1 MFIYTLNQYFKEK
14 FGEKV
19 YKISIDAGLTCPNRD
34 GTKGEGGCIYCDNS
48 SFVFTDGSSIK
59 DQISKG
65 IERLTKKGVNRF
77 IVYFQSYSNT
87 YCNDEYFVDMIKE
100 SLIDDRIVGIFIG
113 TRPDVINE
121 KKLQFL
127 SQLTNRYDI
136 FMEYGLQS
144 SHDKTLKF
152 INRGHSVED
161 FEKAVLLT
169 KSFGIKITTHLILGL
184 PYETK
189 SEMIYSVKYLAGL
202 GVDAVKFHHLH
213 IVKGTKLAELY
224 LKNQLE
230 GFKLLTEDEYIELL
244 ADGISYL
251 KKDTIIARLV
261 GDAPKELLIAPD
273 WPKNKSDFTNKFYTY
288 LKKHNIFQGKQYS

>member
-1 MFIYTLNQYFKEK
+1 MVIYTLNQYFKEK

-48 SFVFTDGSSIK
+48 SFVFTEGYSIK
-59 DQISKG
+59 DQVLKG
-65 IERLTKKGVNRF
+65 IERLVEKGVNRF
-77 IVYFQSYSNT
+77 VIYFQSYSNT
-87 YCNDEYFVDMIKE
+87 YCNDEYFINMIKE

-127 SQLTNRYDI
+127 TQLIDRYDI

-144 SHDKTLKF
+144 AHDKTLNF
-152 INRGHSVED
+152 INRGHSVDD

-169 KSFGIKITTHLILGL
+169 KSFGLKITTHLILGL

-189 SEMIYSVKYLAGL
+189 SEMIDSIKYVAGL
-202 GVDAVKFHHLH
+202 GIDAVKFHHLH

-224 LKNQLE
+224 IKNQLK

-244 ADGISYL
+244 AEGISYL

-261 GDAPKELLIAPD
+261 GDAPKNLLIAPD
-273 WPKNKSDFTNKFYTY
+273 WPKNKADFTNKFYSY
-288 LKKHNIFQGKQYS
+288 LKNHDIFQGKYNQ